1 VAEFPARPY
10 VVVRVATLDDNP
22 GAAPSAHIWTS
33 HAVPWLIDAENAQ
46 AYPEWYPGH

>member
-1 VAEFPARPY
+1 VAEYPARPS

-22 GAAPSAHIWTS
+22 GAVPSEHIWTS
-33 HAVPWLIDAENAQ
+33 HAVPWLIDTETTQ